1 MPVLLVLVTL
11 NVIILSIAFCRKWRV
26 RAAVD
31 DRYRELGITVRSAKR
46 AWLALSLSS
55 SHASDPPLAAAAGE
69 SARWEHVR
77 AASPLPAARGALLLA
92 ACVAEPG
99 SRDANE
105 SGG

>member
-1 MPVLLVLVTL
+1 MAGARGRRRSLPG
-11 NVIILSIAFCRKWRV
+11 A
-26 RAAVD
+26 
-31 DRYRELGITVRSAKR
+31 GITARSAKR

-55 SHASDPPLAAAAGE
+55 SHASDPPLAAAGE

-77 AASPLPAARGALLLA
+77 AASPPPAVRGALLLA
-92 ACVAEPG
+92 AGVADPG